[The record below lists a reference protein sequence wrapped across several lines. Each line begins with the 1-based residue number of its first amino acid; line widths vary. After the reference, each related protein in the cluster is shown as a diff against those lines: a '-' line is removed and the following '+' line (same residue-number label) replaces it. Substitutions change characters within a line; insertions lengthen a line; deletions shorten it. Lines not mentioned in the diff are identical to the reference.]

1 MGYVGSTVCW
11 SILFGNT
18 MNMQKSS
25 LDFGGQSHKIQ
36 IVQEFYLSDQWS
48 VISDHQLCRSFIWAI
63 RLDNWLICLT
73 KYRPF
78 RIVAS

>member
-48 VISDHQLCRSFIWAI
+48 AIISCAGVLFERS
-63 RLDNWLICLT
+63 DLIT
-73 KYRPF
+73 D
-78 RIVAS
+78 

>member
-1 MGYVGSTVCW
+1 
-11 SILFGNT
+11 

-25 LDFGGQSHKIQ
+25 LDFGGQSHNIQ

-48 VISDHQLCRSFIWAI
+48 VIIDHQLCRSFIWAI

-78 RIVAS
+78 GIVAS

>member
-36 IVQEFYLSDQWS
+36 IVQEFYLSDQTW
-48 VISDHQLCRSFIWAI
+48 
-63 RLDNWLICLT
+63 
-73 KYRPF
+73 
-78 RIVAS
+78 